1 MVVFICIFVYVKLKE
16 NDMINE
22 SKTHWKKAFKSD
34 YLSSS
39 DIEEKDLVLTIEKV
53 VYKECV
59 TASGKKFCN
68 VAIFTDTKLD
78 HNGKHLSGTKP
89 MILNVG
95 NSKIV
100 KKFSG
105 NKVHLE
111 EWVNIKIRVYVD
123 SKVKFGSDTVEGLRI
138 RETQPQNTKPL
149 LTKENATVYAN
160 AVNYYK
166 ENKHFSAIE
175 ERYTLSEEIKEQI
188 KTDSNVN

>member
-1 MVVFICIFVYVKLKE
+1 MNE
-16 NDMINE
+16 N
-22 SKTHWKKAFKSD
+22 KTHWKKAFKSD

-39 DIEEKDLVLTIEKV
+39 DIDDKDLILTIDKV

-68 VAIFTDTKLD
+68 VAIF
-78 HNGKHLSGTKP
+78 NEQGIKP

-95 NSKIV
+95 NSKII

-105 NKVHLE
+105 GKVHLE

-138 RETQPQNTKPL
+138 RDTQPTETKPTL
-149 LTKENATVYAN
+149 LETMPAFAN
-160 AVNYYK
+160 AITYYST
-166 ENKHFSAIE
+166 NQHYIGIE
-175 ERYTLSEEIKEQI
+175 EKYNLTQEIKTLI
-188 KTDSNVN
+188 KTKSDAIQS

>member
-1 MVVFICIFVYVKLKE
+1 ME
-16 NDMINE
+16 
-22 SKTHWKKAFKSD
+22 KTHWKKAFKSD

-68 VAIFTDTKLD
+68 VAYFKEQGI
-78 HNGKHLSGTKP
+78 KP

-111 EWVNIKIRVYVD
+111 EWINIKIRVYVD

-138 RETQPQNTKPL
+138 RETQPQNTKPT
-149 LTKENATVYAN
+149 LTKENTIVYTN

-166 ENKHFSAIE
+166 ENKHFASIE
-175 ERYTLSEEIKEQI
+175 ERYELSEQIKEQI
-188 KTDSNVN
+188 KTDANVN